1 MKLIRFILT
10 AIFIASVLPI
20 AGKTDAYSKYIDEYS
35 AIAVEQQ
42 QTYGIPAS
50 ITLAQGLLESR
61 AGQSSLATI
70 GNNHFGIKC
79 HKEWTGDTLLRNDD
93 AINECFRSYASAL
106 ESFEDH
112 SKFLCRKRY
121 QPLFANDVTDYVA
134 WAHGLKACGYATD
147 PNYAMRLISII
158 ERYGLYQY
166 DSDANSLMEAGAD
179 FIHQT
184 LKSVHPIRR
193 SRGLHCV
200 IAAPRDTYSS
210 IAKELGMDPTKL
222 MTLNDVEQDCEIK
235 PWEEVY
241 LQSKHDTAPEGLSRA
256 TIGEGESIH
265 SLAQRFGM
273 KMSTLLSLNP
283 HIKDQPGNTLR
294 LK

>member
-1 MKLIRFILT
+1 MVIPV
-10 AIFIASVLPI
+10 S
-20 AGKTDAYSKYIDEYS
+20 GYTDAYSKYIEDYRG
-35 AIAVEQQ
+35 IAVEQQ
-42 QTYGIPAS
+42 ESYGIPAS

-61 AGQSSLATI
+61 AGQSTLASI

-79 HKEWTGDTLLRNDD
+79 HKSWTGDTLLRNDD
-93 AINECFRSYASAL
+93 EINECFRAYASAL

-112 SKFLCRKRY
+112 SKFLSTRRY
-121 QPLFANDVTDYVA
+121 RPLFENDVTDYVA

-158 ERYGLYQY
+158 ERYGLYQF
-166 DSDANSLMEAGAD
+166 DSNTDSSMETGTD
-179 FIHQT
+179 FIHQS
-184 LKSVHPIRR
+184 LKSIHPIRR
-193 SRGLHCV
+193 TRGLHCV
-200 IAAPRDTYSS
+200 IASPGDTYSS
-210 IAKELGMDPTKL
+210 IAKELCIDPLKL
-222 MTLNDVEQDCEIK
+222 MSMNDVDKDCEIK

-241 LQSKHDTAPEGLSRA
+241 LQPKHETAPENLSRA

-265 SLAQRFGM
+265 SISQRFGM

-283 HIKDQPGNTLR
+283 HVKDQPGNTLR